1 MQLERYNEIINWIHS
16 NFSQE
21 NFLIDTIEKKITEL
35 QNKLPSEYTIECSDS
50 PDFILV
56 NDSPMDTDE
65 SGTKR
70 TRRDI
75 MLNPFVYLILI
86 AASKAISDNVL
97 NEVNKNKKVCSNCQK
112 ENPNEAKHCMECGNK
127 F

>member
-1 MQLERYNEIINWIHS
+1 
-16 NFSQE
+16 
-21 NFLIDTIEKKITEL
+21 
-35 QNKLPSEYTIECSDS
+35 
-50 PDFILV
+50 
-56 NDSPMDTDE
+56 MDTDE